1 MSNIFQSQYGQ
12 PNCKKRM
19 NSSQDKEKI
28 YLLEDCEDFCKSK
41 IKEAEIIPNSKNIF
55 QSWITVECF
64 DYMNGA
70 EEKKY
75 FIQDLKNLFYLV
87 KIINTNT
94 MEENEINFL
103 VSKENQFLP
112 NEETEI
118 LNKINNKA
126 CFGNKI
132 KKILNIDE
140 FPLENYYLEKE
151 KAKIN
156 VYDKIYS
163 LKKILKNNS
172 FNIFPN
178 NDQYVNYD
186 DRERSLVYSENN
198 NILNNNELINRMNQL
213 EEKMNSMDKKLDTI
227 LGKMQK

>member
-28 YLLEDCEDFCKSK
+28 YLLEDCEDFCKSE

-94 MEENEINFL
+94 VEENEINFL

-132 KKILNIDE
+132 KKILNVDE
-140 FPLENYYLEKE
+140 FPLENYYLKKE

-156 VYDKIYS
+156 IYDKIYS
-163 LKKILKNNS
+163 LEKILKNNS
-172 FNIFPN
+172 FNIFPK
-178 NDQYVNYD
+178 NDQY
-186 DRERSLVYSENN
+186 
-198 NILNNNELINRMNQL
+198 NELINRMEQL
-213 EEKMNSMDKKLDTI
+213 EDKMNSMDKKLDTI

>member
-28 YLLEDCEDFCKSK
+28 YLLEDCEDFCKCE

-94 MEENEINFL
+94 VEENEINFL

-132 KKILNIDE
+132 KKILNVDE
-140 FPLENYYLEKE
+140 FPLENYYLKKE

-156 VYDKIYS
+156 IYDKIYS
-163 LKKILKNNS
+163 LEKILKNNS
-172 FNIFPN
+172 FNIFPK
-178 NDQYVNYD
+178 NDQY
-186 DRERSLVYSENN
+186 
-198 NILNNNELINRMNQL
+198 NELINRMEQL
-213 EEKMNSMDKKLDTI
+213 EDKMNSMDKKLETI

>member
-28 YLLEDCEDFCKSK
+28 YLLEDCEDFCKSE

-94 MEENEINFL
+94 VEENEINFL

-132 KKILNIDE
+132 KKILNVDE
-140 FPLENYYLEKE
+140 FPLENYYLKKE

-156 VYDKIYS
+156 IYDKIYS
-163 LKKILKNNS
+163 LEKILKNNS
-172 FNIFPN
+172 FNIFPK
-178 NDQYVNYD
+178 NDQY
-186 DRERSLVYSENN
+186 
-198 NILNNNELINRMNQL
+198 NELINRMEQL
-213 EEKMNSMDKKLDTI
+213 EDKMNSMDKKLETI

>member
-1 MSNIFQSQYGQ
+1 MSSIFQSQYGQ

-28 YLLEDCEDFCKSK
+28 YLLEDCEDFCKSE

-64 DYMNGA
+64 DYMNGV

-87 KIINTNT
+87 KIINTNS

-156 VYDKIYS
+156 IYDKIYS
-163 LKKILKNNS
+163 LKKKILKYNS
-172 FNIFPN
+172 SNIFQN
-178 NDQYVNYD
+178 NDQNVNND
-186 DRERSLVYSENN
+186 DRERSLDYSENN
-198 NILNNNELINRMNQL
+198 NELIKRMEQL
-213 EEKMNSMDKKLDTI
+213 EGKMNSMEKKLDTI